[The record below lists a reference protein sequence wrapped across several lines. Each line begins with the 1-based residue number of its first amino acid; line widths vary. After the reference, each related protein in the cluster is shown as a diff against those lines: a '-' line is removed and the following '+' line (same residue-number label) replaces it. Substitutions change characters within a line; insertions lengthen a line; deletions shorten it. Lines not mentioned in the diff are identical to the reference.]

1 MTSASP
7 VKVLSI
13 IGWCRNGSTILGNI
27 LNEIPGVFHV
37 GELHFLWKN
46 AAGRGVNELCGCGDK
61 LVDCPLWSTILPVG
75 RPAGTTLEAHADMV
89 IRHQLGY
96 VRTRHT
102 WQVLGRGLRNGEI
115 REHAELL
122 TGVYRAVA
130 ERTDSRVIV
139 DTSKM
144 PGEAA
149 LLEYMEGITPYYVHL
164 VRDPRAVAQS
174 WSKPKEYVYAMGPA
188 KSTGY
193 WTGFNLASHAI
204 ARRYP
209 QRSMF
214 LRYEDFIADPAATVD
229 DLLRWCELDPAANPM
244 TDRAVELHANHTVTG
259 NPDRFNTGVTVI
271 RPTDDTWRKALPSSS
286 KWTAELLSWPLSL
299 RYGYLNPSADGRG

>member
-7 VKVLSI
+7 VKVLCVT
-13 IGWCRNGSTILGNI
+13 GWCRNGSTILGNI

-46 AAGRGVNELCGCGDK
+46 ASGRGVNELCGCGHK
-61 LVDCPLWSTILPVG
+61 LVDCEFWSTILPVG
-75 RPAGTTLEAHADMV
+75 RPAGLTLEAHADCV
-89 IRHQLGY
+89 IRAQLAQ

-102 WQVLGRGLRNGEI
+102 WQVLGRGLRNEQVRAHG
-115 REHAELL
+115 ELL
-122 TGVYRAVA
+122 RQVYRAIA
-130 ERTDSRVIV
+130 ERSEARLIV

-149 LLEYMEGITPYYVHL
+149 LVSYLDGITPYYLHL

-174 WSKPKEYVYAMGPA
+174 WSKPKDYVYAMSAG
-188 KSTGY
+188 KSTAY

-204 ARRYP
+204 SRRFP

-214 LRYEDFIADPAATVD
+214 LRYEDFIADPAGSIDAV
-229 DLLRWCELDPAANPM
+229 LRLCGLDPALNPM
-244 TDRAVELHANHTVTG
+244 TDRSVELHANHTVTG
-259 NPDRFNTGVTVI
+259 NPDRFNTGVTTI
-271 RPTDDTWRKALPSSS
+271 RPTDDSWRRTLPDSAKLAATALS
-286 KWTAELLSWPLSL
+286 LPLSL
-299 RYGYLNPSADGRG
+299 RYGYLSGRHGRG